1 MLYKTFAVKQDVDE
15 VLDRRAIVEQLRSM
29 GLTAYEAKCYVSLTG
44 LGPSDPRRIAA
55 EARIPYPS
63 AYEALKRLASLG
75 WVDLVVRRP
84 ATYRARRP
92 ESVRAMVSSRVEE
105 TFDSL
110 EKSYNSQPVDE
121 AELVYTLRG
130 RDNVYAKMYS
140 MIRDAKETI
149 VLVAPTMGLED
160 AKLLELLAQA
170 VHRGVSARTIS
181 DEGALALLPPGV
193 DVRTGNLVAIDLLV
207 DGKTAMISLPDCSAC
222 GWIDSPAVASHFKQ
236 FLDLLWNTSSPP

>member
-1 MLYKTFAVKQDVDE
+1 M
-15 VLDRRAIVEQLRSM
+15 DRRAIIEQLRSM
-29 GLTAYEAKCYVSLTG
+29 GLTAYEARCYVSLAG
-44 LGPSDPRRIAA
+44 LGPADPRKVAA

-63 AYEALKRLASLG
+63 AYEALKRLAALG

-92 ESVRAMVSSRVEE
+92 DSVKAMVSSKIDE

-110 EKSYNSQPVDE
+110 EKVYSPQPVDE

-130 RDNVYAKMYS
+130 REKVLAKVYEML
-140 MIRDAKETI
+140 RGAKESI

-160 AKLLELLAQA
+160 ARILELLAGA
-170 VHRGVSARTIS
+170 VERGINVRAIG
-181 DEGALALLPPGV
+181 DEGAPGLLPPSV
-193 DVRTGNLVAIDLLV
+193 EIRTGNLVAIDLLV
-207 DGKTAMISLPDCSAC
+207 DGKIALISLPDYSAC

-236 FLDLLWNTSSPP
+236 FLELLWNTSSPP

>member
-1 MLYKTFAVKQDVDE
+1 MDP
-15 VLDRRAIVEQLRSM
+15 RAIVEQLRNM
-29 GLTAYEAKCYVSLTG
+29 GLTAYEAKCYVSLAG
-44 LGPSDPRRIAA
+44 LGPSDPRKVAA

-75 WVDLVVRRP
+75 WVDLVVRKP

-92 ESVRAMVSSRVEE
+92 DSVRAMVSSRIDE

-110 EKSYNSQPVDE
+110 ENLYSSQPVEE

-130 RDNVYAKMYS
+130 RDNVLAKMYD
-140 MIRDAKETI
+140 MVRGAKETV

-160 AKLLELLAQA
+160 ARLLEFLARA
-170 VHRGVSARTIS
+170 VQRGVSVKAIS
-181 DEGALALLPPGV
+181 DEGALALLPPQV
-193 DVRTGNLVAIDLLV
+193 EIRTGNLVAIDLLV

>member
-1 MLYKTFAVKQDVDE
+1 MDP
-15 VLDRRAIVEQLRSM
+15 RAIVEQLRNM
-29 GLTAYEAKCYVSLTG
+29 GLTAYEAKCYVSLAG
-44 LGPSDPRRIAA
+44 LGPSDPRKVAA

-75 WVDLVVRRP
+75 WVDLVVRKP

-92 ESVRAMVSSRVEE
+92 DSVRAMVSSRIDE

-110 EKSYNSQPVDE
+110 ENLYSSQPVEE

-130 RDNVYAKMYS
+130 RDNVLAKMYD
-140 MIRDAKETI
+140 MVRGAKETV

-160 AKLLELLAQA
+160 ARLLEFLARA
-170 VHRGVSARTIS
+170 VQRGVSVKAIS
-181 DEGALALLPPGV
+181 DEGALALLPPQV
-193 DVRTGNLVAIDLLV
+193 ELRTGNLVAIDLLV

>member
-1 MLYKTFAVKQDVDE
+1 M
-15 VLDRRAIVEQLRSM
+15 IVEELRSM
-29 GLTAYEAKCYVSLTG
+29 GLTAYEAKCYVSLAG
-44 LGPSDPRRIAA
+44 LGPSDPRKVAA

-92 ESVRAMVSSRVEE
+92 DSVRAMVNSRIED

-110 EKSYNSQPVDE
+110 EKFYSSQPVEE

-130 RDNVYAKMYS
+130 RENVRAKMYD
-140 MIRDAKETI
+140 MIRGAKENI

-160 AKLLELLAQA
+160 MRLLELLAEA
-170 VHRGVSARTIS
+170 VQKGVTVKAIG
-181 DEGALALLPPGV
+181 DEGSLALLPPSIE
-193 DVRTGNLVAIDLLV
+193 VRTGNLVAIDLLV
-207 DGKTAMISLPDCSAC
+207 DGKIAMISLPDCSAC